1 MMYDD
6 ILNEN
11 KLGSIYKKALKGKMD
26 TTDFLNAYTQI
37 DYLFRLKEYAINC
50 FEWINLPDTVDARF
64 IENELFDQGRI
75 NFFKDK
81 NLGYLCLPVNESGPI
96 NIYNEPTK
104 KYIYASDGFSRKRNI
119 SNSVTIYNNFLR
131 TPTFTTVNLY
141 AIRLA
146 EVQRTIDTN
155 MLAQKTPVTIICPEN
170 ERLAFKNIYNQVK
183 SNRPV
188 IWGTSEL
195 NLDNYRVLNT
205 QAPYVVD
212 KLTLYKHDLWNE
224 CMTYLG
230 VNNAN
235 QDKKERLVE
244 SEVGANDEQIEQ
256 ARFNMLDAR
265 KQACEKINKMFGL
278 NIDVKFRNDDVEKA
292 YQLDKIYQMFPDLVD
307 STELK
312 DEVGDIN
319 E

>member
-1 MMYDD
+1 MMYSD
-6 ILNEN
+6 ILNED
-11 KLGSIYKKALKGKMD
+11 KMGSIYKKALKGKMD
-26 TTDFLNAYTQI
+26 TTEFLNAYTQI

-64 IENELFDQGRI
+64 IENELFDQGKI

-224 CMTYLG
+224 CMTFLG

-265 KQACEKINKMFGL
+265 KQACKKINEMFGL
-278 NIDVKFRNDDVEKA
+278 DIDVKFRNDDVEKA

-307 STELK
+307 STELN

>member
-1 MMYDD
+1 MMYSD
-6 ILNEN
+6 ILNED
-11 KLGSIYKKALKGKMD
+11 KMGSIYKKALKGKMD
-26 TTDFLNAYTQI
+26 TTEFLNAYTQV

-64 IENELFDQGRI
+64 IENELFDQGKI

>member
-1 MMYDD
+1 MMYSD
-6 ILNEN
+6 ILNED
-11 KLGSIYKKALKGKMD
+11 KMGSIYKKALKGKMD
-26 TTDFLNAYTQI
+26 TTEFLNAYTQI

-104 KYIYASDGFSRKRNI
+104 KYIYASDGFRRNRNI

-205 QAPYVVD
+205 QAPYVID

>member
-1 MMYDD
+1 MMDNYVF
-6 ILNEN
+6 NED
-11 KLGSIYKKALKGKMD
+11 KLGDIYKKTLKGKLD
-26 TTDFLNAYTQI
+26 TTDFLNAYTQV
-37 DYLFRLKEYAINC
+37 DYLYRLKEYAINC
-50 FEWINLPDTVDARF
+50 FEWVNLPDTVDARF

-75 NFFKDK
+75 NFFKDR

-104 KYIYASDGFSRKRNI
+104 KEIYASDGFRRTRNI

-131 TPTFTTVNLY
+131 TPTFTTINLY

-146 EVQRTIDTN
+146 EVQRTIDIN

-170 ERLAFKNIYNQVK
+170 ERLAFKNIYKQVTGNK
-183 SNRPV
+183 PV

-195 NLDNYRVLNT
+195 NLDNYKVLDT
-205 QAPYVVD
+205 KSPYVID

-224 CMTYLG
+224 AMTFLG

-265 KQACEKINKMFGL
+265 KLACKKINEMFGL
-278 NIDVKFRNDDVEKA
+278 DIDVKFRNDDVQKA
-292 YQLDKIYQMFPDLVD
+292 YELNEIYEMFPDL
-307 STELK
+307 K
-312 DEVGDIN
+312 DEGVVEEKVGEDL

>member
-1 MMYDD
+1 MMYSD
-6 ILNEN
+6 ILNEDKMGN
-11 KLGSIYKKALKGKMD
+11 IYKKALKGKMD
-26 TTDFLNAYTQI
+26 TTEFLNAYTQI

-64 IENELFDQGRI
+64 IENELFDKGCI

-224 CMTYLG
+224 CMTFLG

-265 KQACEKINKMFGL
+265 KQACKKINKMFGL
-278 NIDVKFRNDDVEKA
+278 DIDVKFRNDDVEKA

-307 STELK
+307 STELD

>member
-1 MMYDD
+1 MMYSD
-6 ILNEN
+6 ILNED
-11 KLGSIYKKALKGKMD
+11 KMGSIYKKALKGKMD
-26 TTDFLNAYTQI
+26 TTEFLNAYTQI

-155 MLAQKTPVTIICPEN
+155 MLAQKTPVVIICPEN

-183 SNRPV
+183 SNRPA

-224 CMTYLG
+224 CMTFLG

-265 KQACEKINKMFGL
+265 KQACKKINEMFGL
-278 NIDVKFRNDDVEKA
+278 DIDVKFRNDDVEKA

-307 STELK
+307 STELN